1 MINKGF
7 MLTVTLALAGM
18 LSQTTVLA
26 SDLVVAGVAP
36 ASEDSAKKAK
46 LTDLWQPGDSGQRMN
61 IRGRVTGPDGEP
73 LAGIEISVSQ
83 PDGDGDWIDQY
94 STTLMTDAQGRYQFG
109 SVVPESSHYCGE
121 PHLRI
126 MVFEDGWDYYDKN
139 LLFAENLDLASHS
152 SAGTPVFLE
161 ESTVNGETIMFG
173 RYDIVLSPR

>member
-1 MINKGF
+1 MIKKGY
-7 MLTVTLALAGM
+7 LRVLTLAFAGL

-26 SDLVVAGVAP
+26 SDLVVAGVA
-36 ASEDSAKKAK
+36 STTDGSAKKAK
-46 LTDLWQPGDSGQRMN
+46 LIDLWEPGDSGQRMN

-94 STTLMTDAQGRYQFG
+94 TTTLMTDAQGRYQFG
-109 SVVPESSHYCGE
+109 SVVPESNSYCGE
-121 PHLRI
+121 PHVRLMI
-126 MVFEDGWDYYDKN
+126 FEDGWDYYDKN
-139 LLFAENLDLASHS
+139 LLFAENLDMASHS
-152 SAGTPVFLE
+152 EVGTPVFLE